1 VNDIVDPPGGILLE
15 VGATTDD
22 ELEQWLVVGE
32 TPPHNSEQPASKP
45 F

>member
-1 VNDIVDPPGGILLE
+1 VNDIVDPLGGILLE

-22 ELEQWLVVGE
+22 ELEQWLVGE